1 MTLVHTSPS
10 TFRERS
16 VSRAFRRQT
25 DRQTLRSWPS
35 YRNSTMKGKI
45 KTENC
50 ELKKFVSTN
59 LDNVERLHVYML
71 KKVLRYKELTDKI
84 LKSKKVKKN

>member
-1 MTLVHTSPS
+1 
-10 TFRERS
+10 
-16 VSRAFRRQT
+16 
-25 DRQTLRSWPS
+25 
-35 YRNSTMKGKI
+35 MKGKI

-50 ELKKFVSTN
+50 ELKKFVSTK

-84 LKSKKVKKN
+84 LK